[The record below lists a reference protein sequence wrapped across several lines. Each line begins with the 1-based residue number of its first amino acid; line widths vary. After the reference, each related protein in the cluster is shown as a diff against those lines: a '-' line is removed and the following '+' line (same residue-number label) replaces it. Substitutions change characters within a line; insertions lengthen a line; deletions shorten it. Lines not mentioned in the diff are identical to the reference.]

1 MTMTL
6 HKTRRP
12 DAGRVTLTLLPS
24 TFRAFHTAWL
34 ERGSRVACHGQIGND
49 LVPVVVQGTQLF
61 LQRGQRR
68 MQISGLSLPEL
79 QRLLEAPSTSAYTSV
94 PVVLTPCED
103 TSPAARRLREPEPE
117 PEPEA
122 APAPDQPAAAAAAA
136 GAAAA
141 AAPAEEGGQRFIN
154 RTAVTVKP
162 RRLVVVPP
170 REDAQAPASA
180 PAKDRPTLVFRRP
193 AEPASR

>member
-117 PEPEA
+117 PEA
-122 APAPDQPAAAAAAA
+122 APAPDQPAA
-136 GAAAA
+136 AAAA

-193 AEPASR
+193 AEPAPR

>member
-12 DAGRVTLTLLPS
+12 DTGRVTLTLLPS

-117 PEPEA
+117 PEA
-122 APAPDQPAAAAAAA
+122 APAPDQPAA
-136 GAAAA
+136 AAAA

-193 AEPASR
+193 AEPAPR